1 MRALAERTARGTAL
15 EAALAVLAPAFEALE
30 NGILIIDRGRTLFA
44 NAAMSG
50 LVGVSAEVIL
60 AMPPASFGRHLAS
73 LIDDP
78 PALVKD
84 GSILGEEARLV
95 CEEFELARPA
105 RSVVRWVS
113 QRLQLGGRTVRL
125 ASC

>member
-1 MRALAERTARGTAL
+1 VPHLVPLQSRHALAEAQPARALLLRQRPGFGAVLGGRMQAMAQRTARGTAL
-15 EAALAVLAPAFEALE
+15 EAALAVVAPAFEALE

-73 LIDDP
+73 L
-78 PALVKD
+78 
-84 GSILGEEARLV
+84 
-95 CEEFELARPA
+95 
-105 RSVVRWVS
+105 
-113 QRLQLGGRTVRL
+113 
-125 ASC
+125 